1 MESAEQIG
9 VKLEWL
15 IRQANNTP
23 IGEKQEKLKNRIMDY
38 AIKYKYLSGEWYQYK
53 GAIKW
58 LTKNL

>member
-1 MESAEQIG
+1 MESAQQIE

-23 IGEKQEKLKNRIMDY
+23 IGDKQEKLKNIIMDY

-53 GAIKW
+53 GAIK
-58 LTKNL
+58 